1 MIWTGSV
8 RIRLFK
14 SSGSNEI
21 FVSPEKKKK
30 ILGTIILDMHNQYIL
45 FDNFRKPFFES
56 DNSGSDLERE
66 AVLQTRIRHKGSES
80 DQIRISTTDFIIER
94 WSRYCPMSSQW
105 VGRVDELLTYCPA
118 SVWGGWMSWGTCS
131 SWAPVLS
138 PWHWS
143 GDSCS
148 PAYLQEH
155 HTYNLCTKTELIN
168 HSKLSTLCC
177 TIWWI
182 NSVYNMLSEKKE

>member
-1 MIWTGSV
+1 MTISEN
-8 RIRLFK
+8 LF
-14 SSGSNEI
+14 SS
-21 FVSPEKKKK
+21 
-30 ILGTIILDMHNQYIL
+30 LIILDQIWIKIH
-45 FDNFRKPFFES
+45 FFKPV
-56 DNSGSDLERE
+56 SG
-66 AVLQTRIRHKGSES
+66 TRGSES

-182 NSVYNMLSEKKE
+182 NSVYNMLSEKKY